1 MLQNDFHVPLMEV
14 PQIITKSKYPPRD
27 PNLKDN
33 WRGRARQDLSNMD
46 DQIIQ
51 VITEINGRTDFC
63 KICLTLS
70 LLYSQWDNTNLLT
83 CAVDRADQ
91 LP

>member
-1 MLQNDFHVPLMEV
+1 MEV
-14 PQIITKSKYPPRD
+14 PQIITKSKYLPRD

-51 VITEINGRTDFC
+51 VITELNGRSNFVTPA
-63 KICLTLS
+63 LAWAT
-70 LLYSQWDNTNLLT
+70 
-83 CAVDRADQ
+83 
-91 LP
+91 